1 MIDRKDNGGKEVVH
15 PLPVIE
21 VMSNTREAIETYR
34 LATGMTYQEA
44 ALTLIMNEMRC
55 MHWHIDQH
63 VPKEV
68 IEGTRKFP

>member
-1 MIDRKDNGGKEVVH
+1 MINRKDGNGGKEVVH

-44 ALTLIMNEMRC
+44 ALTLIMNEIRC
-55 MHWHIDQH
+55 VHWHYDDALG
-63 VPKEV
+63 KEMAKAAQ
-68 IEGTRKFP
+68 E